1 MDKKSLLYIALGS
14 IATLSVFYLG
24 RKLFR
29 GGLGRKNRKKIR
41 FVWL

>member
-1 MDKKSLLYIALGS
+1 MNKGWVYIGLGS

-24 RKLFR
+24 RKLFT
-29 GGLGRKNRKKIR
+29 GGIGRKNRKKIR